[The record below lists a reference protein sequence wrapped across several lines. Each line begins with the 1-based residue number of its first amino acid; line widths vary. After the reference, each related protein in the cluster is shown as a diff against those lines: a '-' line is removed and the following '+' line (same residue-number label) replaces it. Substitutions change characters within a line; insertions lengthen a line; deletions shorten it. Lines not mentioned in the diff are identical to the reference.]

1 MDFNNKQ
8 LLTWT
13 EELAKHKE
21 RLMQATKVKDEEE
34 KIIAL
39 IEGGIQY
46 GQALQKKYESESQPL
61 NTKEKSTNGRRS
73 KKSLQTSSSKFDCL
87 SSRNPLLKP
96 KCRVTYRFCFQFA
109 YDFCS

>member
-61 NTKEKSTNGRRS
+61 NTKEQDQQS
-73 KKSLQTSSSKFDCL
+73 KTA
-87 SSRNPLLKP
+87 P
-96 KCRVTYRFCFQFA
+96 KE
-109 YDFCS
+109 S